1 MATLLSTAV
10 LPDAPPTRRPAV
22 PAELTGLVRRASEL
36 RRTTS
41 HGRDRTPTLPALDGL
56 LGGGLPGGALV
67 EVVGRASCGRLAL
80 LLAALAA
87 VTGAGEPV
95 ALVDLGDGLDPQAAA
110 AAGVDLERLLW
121 LRPCR
126 LDDTLSAAEML
137 VDTGFPLVALDL
149 GLPPVRG
156 RAPLAAWLR
165 LARGAGA
172 RRATV
177 LISTPY
183 RLSGCA
189 AEAVVVARRGRGAWS
204 GARGTRRLLD
214 GLGLNLVAVKRRGE
228 RPEATAA
235 ALLLHPDVRRP
246 EPAHAGIPAARP
258 TEVRHA

>member
-1 MATLLSTAV
+1 MC
-10 LPDAPPTRRPAV
+10 
-22 PAELTGLVRRASEL
+22 RASEL
-36 RRTTS
+36 RRVAPQER
-41 HGRDRTPTLPALDGL
+41 GRTPTLPVLDEL
-56 LGGGLPGGALV
+56 LGGGLPSGALV
-67 EVVGRASCGRLAL
+67 EVVGRTSCGRLAL

-121 LRPCR
+121 LRPRR
-126 LDDTLSAAEML
+126 LDDTLAAAEML
-137 VDTGFPLVALDL
+137 VDTGFPLVTLDL

-172 RRATV
+172 RQTTV
-177 LISTPY
+177 LVSTPY

-189 AEAVVVARRGRGAWS
+189 AEAVVVARRGRGTWS

-214 GLGLNLVAVKRRGE
+214 GLGLRLIAVKRRGE

-246 EPAHAGIPAARP
+246 EPARVEVPTARP